1 MAHTLLEA
9 PTYILQTEV
18 LGLAWVP
25 PEELAQGEQEEG
37 EAAEGLRVCGRNCSD
52 SRACVCLPAAA
63 TRGPA
68 CGGPQAS
75 IGGPE
80 PAIGCSEPA
89 IGGS

>member
-1 MAHTLLEA
+1 MAHNDDAA

-25 PEELAQGEQEEG
+25 PEELAQGEQEEA

-68 CGGPQAS
+68 CGGPQAA